1 MAEETS
7 EAPKKGKPIGLII
20 GLLVGAAAGAGGGF
34 VAFQKT
40 APPPEVAAEQSEE
53 VTAEAA
59 EAEAEAAAA
68 ASAAADFQERL
79 LTLDPVIVNIAGDGY
94 ARLLKVKVELEC
106 ESVAVRE
113 EAEARLPQ
121 IRDGILTLVSSK
133 QLADVTGF
141 EGKAL
146 LKDDLRDRIN
156 QLLEVGSVQSVLF
169 TEFVVQ

>member
-1 MAEETS
+1 MADETT
-7 EAPKKGKPIGLII
+7 EAPKKGKPIGLIL

-34 VAFQKT
+34 VAFQQT
-40 APPPEVAAEQSEE
+40 APPAAPPEQ
-53 VTAEAA
+53 TEAVDP
-59 EAEAEAAAA
+59 EAETAA
-68 ASAAADFQERL
+68 ASRAAEFQERL

-94 ARLLKVKVELEC
+94 ARLLKVKVELVC
-106 ESVAVRE
+106 ESPAVRE

-156 QLLEVGSVQSVLF
+156 QLLEVGTIESVLF